1 MSKVAKFNREEVID
15 KATNLYWSKGYHGT
29 SMRNLQTAIDLRPGS
44 IYATFGSKDNLFKES
59 INYYAAQTGELLEI
73 CLAQSATPLTGLKLF
88 IRNLVIDNLDGK
100 PSCMCMI
107 VKSISELTETDN
119 KELLDEA
126 KRLLANVE
134 NKFSEIIT
142 EAMAQGEIDSDKD
155 ASELASYIQVQIIGL
170 RTYARVNNN
179 EETINKFID
188 EIFIGSPFY

>member
-15 KATNLYWSKGYHGT
+15 KATNLYWNKGYHGT

-59 INYYAAQTGELLEI
+59 INYYADQTGELLQT
-73 CLAQSATPLTGLKLF
+73 CLAQSESPLTGLKLF
-88 IRNLVIDNLDGK
+88 IRKLVIDNLDGK

-142 EAMAQGEIDSDKD
+142 EAMGQGEIDSDKD

-170 RTYARVNNN
+170 RTYARVNSNK
-179 EETINKFID
+179 ETINKFVD
-188 EIFIGSPFY
+188 EIFIGSPFH

>member
-59 INYYAAQTGELLEI
+59 INYYADQTGELLQT
-73 CLAQSATPLTGLKLF
+73 CLAQSESPLTGLKLF
-88 IRNLVIDNLDGK
+88 IRKLVIDNLDGK

-142 EAMAQGEIDSDKD
+142 EAMGQGEIDSDKD

-179 EETINKFID
+179 KETINKFVD
-188 EIFIGSPFY
+188 EIFIGSPFH